1 MVLDNLALETKNS
14 DIKKESSI
22 LLKVGLPIVGTQL
35 LGMGLTVTDTIM
47 AGQLSAADLAG
58 VAVGNA
64 LYQPVILFG
73 MATLVAINPIVSQ
86 YLGARKFFEIGK
98 SARQML
104 WLIFFLA
111 IPSFFLIR
119 HLDVIMH
126 LVGVDSEIIPL
137 STKYIKAVS
146 WGIPGLLVFAGLRY
160 FSEGLGI
167 TKPAMYLALITLILN
182 IPADYVLMYGKLGFP
197 AMGAEGTGY
206 ATTFVQLISGVCMI
220 LFTASFKPF
229 KRFHIYARTRGP
241 EWKYIKEL
249 LYVGLPS
256 GVSSTMEVML
266 FASVSLLMGTL
277 SVAASAAHQITLS
290 IAATIFMI
298 PFGLS
303 MAISQRVGLAVGQ
316 GSMENARFRGFL
328 GTVICTL
335 IMTTTAILIFS
346 IPDIIVGVYTN
357 DPEAKE
363 LAISLLFMAGL
374 FQISDGL
381 QVGGYGALRGLKD
394 TRIPMVVNF
403 ISYWLVGFSVGYYLG
418 IHSGMGPKGL
428 WIGLI
433 SGLSVAAVLHNW
445 RFHVLTKK
453 PQL

>member
-1 MVLDNLALETKNS
+1 MEKQLPK
-14 DIKKESSI
+14 IKKETSL
-22 LLKVGLPIVGTQL
+22 LLKIGVPIVGTQL
-35 LGMGLTVTDTIM
+35 LSMGLHVTDTIM

-64 LYQPVILFG
+64 LYQPVTFFG

-86 YLGARKFFEIGK
+86 YLGGRKFFEIGK
-98 SARQML
+98 SVRQML
-104 WLIFFLA
+104 WLILFLA

-119 HLDVIMH
+119 NLDFILHLS
-126 LVGVDSEIIPL
+126 GVDAEIIPL
-137 STKYIKAVS
+137 SAKYIKAVS
-146 WGIPGLLVFAGLRY
+146 WGIPGLLIFAGLRY

-167 TKPAMYLALITLILN
+167 TKPAMYLSLITLLLN
-182 IPADYVLMYGKLGFP
+182 IPADYILMYGKFGLP

-206 ATTFVQLISGVCMI
+206 ATTFVQLAAGISMI
-220 LFTASFKPF
+220 LFTVSFKPF
-229 KRFHIYARTRGP
+229 KRFNIFARTRGP

-249 LYVGLPS
+249 LHVGLPS
-256 GVSSTMEVML
+256 GISSTMEILL
-266 FASVSLLMGTL
+266 FASVSVLMGTL
-277 SVAASAAHQITLS
+277 SVAASAAHQVTIS

-316 GSMENARFRGFL
+316 GSMENARFRGFH
-328 GTVICTL
+328 GTIVCTL
-335 IMTTTAILIFS
+335 IMTCTAILIFS
-346 IPDIIVGVYTN
+346 IPDTIVGIYTS
-357 DPEAKE
+357 DPEVKD

-381 QVGGYGALRGLKD
+381 QVGAYGALRGLKD

-403 ISYWLVGFSVGYYLG
+403 ISYWVIGFSVGYYLG
-418 IHSGMGPKGL
+418 IHTEMGPKGL

-433 SGLSVAAVLHNW
+433 SGLSVAAILHNW

-453 PQL
+453 N